1 MEGDMKKSQTVGII
15 SDTHDNRTAIRQAV
29 EIFNS
34 RGAALVIHAGDLV
47 APFTALDFKA
57 LNCPMEMVF
66 GNNDGEK
73 IGLSSSFKEIGN
85 ILPGPRTFTFQGKKF
100 LLMHEQGSLEAL
112 AGSGNV
118 DVIIYGH
125 THEIDIRKGPP
136 LIINPGEAGGWL
148 RDKSTIALLDLE
160 TMAVEV
166 IELKC

>member
-1 MEGDMKKSQTVGII
+1 MQKSGTVGII
-15 SDTHDNRTAIRQAV
+15 SDTHDNRKAIRQAV

-34 RGAALVIHAGDLV
+34 RGASLVIHAGDLV

-85 ILPGPRTFTFQGKKF
+85 ILPGPRSFTFRDKKF
-100 LLMHEQGSLEAL
+100 LLMHEPGSLDAV
-112 AGSGNV
+112 AGSCSV
-118 DVIIYGH
+118 DVVIYGH

-148 RDKSTIALLDLE
+148 RDKCTVALLALE